1 MNDENQENEA
11 LKGPVILTIPA
22 SLTVPGFGFL
32 VALNPDWCFTS
43 QGGRQVHHRASHR
56 GSSVG
61 PGERPPLT
69 KGIARKAPISA

>member
-11 LKGPVILTIPA
+11 LKGPVIFSIPP

-43 QGGRQVHHRASHR
+43 QEGKASP
-56 GSSVG
+56 SSGVNG
-61 PGERPPLT
+61 TLADRV
-69 KGIARKAPISA
+69 